1 MADYEDGFFGCAV
14 VVQERRLEEHGLD
27 GGQEGEE
34 AGGDVRVGF
43 AIWVSGEQTSVS
55 EIV

>member
-1 MADYEDGFFGCAV
+1 
-14 VVQERRLEEHGLD
+14 LD